1 MPERTAS
8 NDTARDRAEVGAF
21 FGVVA
26 GLAGLGVVAAWL
38 GLERLWGTSRP
49 FWPALVLHLGNLVL
63 YAAAGAL
70 IGAAWPL
77 RSRAAGRM
85 ALWLV
90 GTAAAAMTI
99 TSVVHGPLWTW
110 PWEVWWRYGLT
121 AAAFALVFGWPEGS
135 RRTG

>member
-1 MPERTAS
+1 MPGQGAPS
-8 NDTARDRAEVGAF
+8 DTARDRAEVGGF
-21 FGVVA
+21 FGIVA
-26 GLAGLGVVAAWL
+26 GLASLVVVAAWL
-38 GLERLWGTSRP
+38 GLERLWGTGRP

-77 RSRAAGRM
+77 RRRAAGRM

-90 GTAAAAMTI
+90 GAAAGAATI

-110 PWEVWWRYGLT
+110 PWPVWWRYGLT
-121 AAAFALVFGWPEGS
+121 AAGFALVFGWPERS